1 MFTILAFECSPSV
14 RIGICQFKY
23 DLASILR
30 LINAP
35 AKRADVTCSPE
46 DKRTSSSLLS
56 KLSQIFLDKFNNSF
70 VLPDIADTTTIS

>member
-1 MFTILAFECSPSV
+1 MFTILALECSPSV

-46 DKRTSSSLLS
+46 DKEHQVLFIKTIKYSLISS
-56 KLSQIFLDKFNNSF
+56 I
-70 VLPDIADTTTIS
+70 IR